1 MSTPTTPGPNHHDD
15 SLRDSY
21 NAAFCRLE
29 LGWYW
34 DADTYRSLPPCADGR
49 ERLRAYVERHRP
61 HLLRAYQA
69 DGLIDAIESVRGGST
84 RY

>member
-1 MSTPTTPGPNHHDD
+1 MSIPTTPGLNHNDD

-21 NAAFCRLE
+21 NAAFCRME

-34 DADTYRSLPPCADGR
+34 DADTYRSLLPCADGR
-49 ERLRAYVERHRP
+49 ELLRAYVERHRP
-61 HLLRAYQA
+61 HLLRAYHA
-69 DGLIDAIESVRGGST
+69 DGLIDAIESVRGGSA